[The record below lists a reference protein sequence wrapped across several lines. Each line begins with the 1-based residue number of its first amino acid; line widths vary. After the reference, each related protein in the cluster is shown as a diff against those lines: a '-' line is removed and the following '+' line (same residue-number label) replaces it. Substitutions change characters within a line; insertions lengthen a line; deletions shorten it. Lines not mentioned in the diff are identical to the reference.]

1 MKKYEGIHL
10 YININ
15 NLNSIIRKD
24 ENNNDDLKR
33 SFHALNTFT
42 WGLEQ
47 FAVALGNV
55 EIEKFTTSRYH
66 FYFQLQNK
74 DDAEKEKIIYSMIDL
89 ITFAYDLANKL
100 TEIGKY
106 NKLSQFKIGV
116 GADFGVY
123 TEYNYTDSENKYN
136 EMTTIGSPANRAAKL
151 QSKCTDGNILIS
163 NVLFNILP
171 DNICGIFKL
180 NSEFVLSLYI
190 KYTGLSA
197 YETSIY
203 QLSKFTSNGYEN
215 RSTDWLN
222 KCVEYANS
230 TNLSDVNFSDAQSK
244 LDFTNLSLVQ
254 SKQIT
259 NAIILFSDIRGFT
272 NKVDNEEDLS
282 KIKNLTQEVLQKMN
296 KATNK
301 ENGVHVQFQGDRE
314 SAIFHPYSNE
324 PKNFVIRAIS
334 AAMRMIDFVKEIND
348 SKQYGKLNIGI
359 GCDYG
364 SVFAT
369 RIGMR
374 NRIGTSNRK
383 FNVVMG
389 KTVKNA
395 DTAEDEVAGVVGGI
409 SSKTEVA
416 ITKEMFEKLKEINSS
431 QSQKYEKLFLK
442 RKVLGKEYYICTT
455 GYKEFQEKADNVAL
469 QKNAS
474 RASNNNRICPWGE

>member
-66 FYFQLQNK
+66 FYFQLQNN
-74 DDAEKEKIIYSMIDL
+74 DDAEKEKIISSMIDL
-89 ITFAYDLANKL
+89 ITFAYDLSNKL

-106 NKLSQFKIGV
+106 KAISQFKIGV

-123 TEYNYTDSENKYN
+123 TEYNYTDSENKYD

-163 NVLFNILP
+163 NMMFDILS
-171 DNICGIFKL
+171 DDIRNSDIFKL
-180 NSEFVLSLYI
+180 NSDFLLSLYI
-190 KYTGLSA
+190 KYNVQKV
-197 YETSIY
+197 YETSIHK
-203 QLSKFTSNGYEN
+203 LSKFISKSYVN
-215 RSTDWLN
+215 RSTYWLN

-230 TNLSDVNFSDAQSK
+230 TNLSDVNFSDAKSK

-254 SKQIT
+254 SKQIDD
-259 NAIILFSDIRGFT
+259 AIILFSDIRGFT
-272 NKVDNEEDLS
+272 NKVDNEKDLS

-296 KATNK
+296 KAINK

-324 PKNFVIRAIS
+324 PKYFVIRAIS

-348 SKQYGKLNIGI
+348 SKQYDELNIGI

-374 NRIGTSNRK
+374 NRK

-431 QSQKYEKLFLK
+431 QSQKYEKLFSK